1 MHEFISYFKQTA
13 LMSICQT
20 PHWCLEKEWHSVAMF
35 LLLQIKGVQA
45 FSLLSGLFC
54 LSIRQRCD
62 LKVLLD
68 IWLLCWRWPSVSNW
82 DDPQIYLFWG
92 ILSYFRLSASKVR
105 LSGSMGGIFT
115 FYSKATSKIFSQF
128 VSGFNSLTG
137 PLGKKIKFFY
147 LVKGNALYITIHF
160 TVCWSDGQWIMF
172 MCFFYFYDN

>member
-1 MHEFISYFKQTA
+1 
-13 LMSICQT
+13 MSICQT

-54 LSIRQRCD
+54 LPIRQRCD

-105 LSGSMGGIFT
+105 LSGWMGGTLPFILKLQVR
-115 FYSKATSKIFSQF
+115 SSA
-128 VSGFNSLTG
+128 SLCLG
-137 PLGKKIKFFY
+137 SIVLQGCWGKKSSFSI
-147 LVKGNALYITIHF
+147 
-160 TVCWSDGQWIMF
+160 
-172 MCFFYFYDN
+172 